1 MTWADF
7 YLICFVVG
15 LTFSVVSLV
24 AGSIHLHLPHFHFHV
39 GGLPAHGASPGSG
52 HGGGGRGIGRVN
64 IGTIAAFLAWFGGT
78 GYLLTRYYDVWF
90 LVVLGLAVM
99 SGLGGAAVLF
109 VFLAKVLIRK
119 EEALDPADY
128 EMVGVLGKVNSA
140 IRPSGTGEMIFSQAG
155 ARRAVAARSQD
166 GLVIAKGTEVVVTH
180 YERGVAYVRPWEDLT
195 KSNAG
200 GQVADVADLP
210 HSADRENI

>member
-1 MTWADF
+1 
-7 YLICFVVG
+7 
-15 LTFSVVSLV
+15 
-24 AGSIHLHLPHFHFHV
+24 
-39 GGLPAHGASPGSG
+39 
-52 HGGGGRGIGRVN
+52 
-64 IGTIAAFLAWFGGT
+64 
-78 GYLLTRYYDVWF
+78 
-90 LVVLGLAVM
+90 M

-109 VFLAKVLIRK
+109 IFLAKVLIRK

-180 YERGVAYVRPWEDLT
+180 YERGVAYVRPWEELAT
-195 KSNAG
+195 SNG
-200 GQVADVADLP
+200 GN
-210 HSADRENI
+210 RENI

>member
-1 MTWADF
+1 MTLADL

-15 LTFSVVSLV
+15 LTFSVVSFV
-24 AGSIHLHLPHFHFHV
+24 AGSIHLHWPHFHFHFHV
-39 GGLPAHGASPGSG
+39 GSSPAQGAPHSAGPGW
-52 HGGGGRGIGRVN
+52 IN
-64 IGTIAAFLAWFGGT
+64 IGTVAAFLAWFGGT

-90 LVVLGLAVM
+90 LLVLGLAVM

-109 VFLAKVLIRK
+109 LFLAKVLIRK

-155 ARRAVAARSQD
+155 ARRAVAARSHD
-166 GLVIAKGTEVVVTH
+166 GAVIPKGTEVVVTH
-180 YERGVAYVRPWEDLT
+180 YERGVAYVRPWEELARSST
-195 KSNAG
+195 G
-200 GQVADVADLP
+200 
-210 HSADRENI
+210 DRENI

>member
-1 MTWADF
+1 MTWSDF

-24 AGSIHLHLPHFHFHV
+24 AGSIHLHWPHFHFHV
-39 GGLPAHGASPGSG
+39 GGSPAHGGSP
-52 HGGGGRGIGRVN
+52 GGRGIGRVN
-64 IGTIAAFLAWFGGT
+64 IGTVAAFLAWFGGT

-109 VFLAKVLIRK
+109 LFLAKVLIRK

-180 YERGVAYVRPWEDLT
+180 YERGVAYVRPWAEL
-195 KSNAG
+195 AG
-200 GQVADVADLP
+200 
-210 HSADRENI
+210 DRSS